1 MPIYEYRCAACDHHM
16 EALQKLSDPPL
27 SVCPACGASELKK
40 QISAVGFRLSGTGW
54 YETDFK
60 TKDKRNISGEREPSG
75 GDGPKVS
82 DAGKPEKD
90 GKKVSEPAKQASE
103 PTK

>member
-1 MPIYEYRCAACDHHM
+1 M